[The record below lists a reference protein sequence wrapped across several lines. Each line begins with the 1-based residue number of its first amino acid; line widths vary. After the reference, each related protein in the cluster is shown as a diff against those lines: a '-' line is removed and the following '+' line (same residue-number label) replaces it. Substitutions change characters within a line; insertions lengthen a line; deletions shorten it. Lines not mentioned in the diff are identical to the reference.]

1 MAKETKE
8 TKAEE
13 TPLEET
19 KEQKII
25 AQKNENKKNDVI
37 LKHNFIQHSCKLG
50 FVFGGETKNLDLIE
64 GKVSI
69 NKENNFEMIQYLIEK
84 EGFIVVN
91 EYNPTK
97 TIHAEV
103 KPIKA
108 WIFRIPFTSDEN
120 LQDGHIG
127 IRVNGG
133 DVQLKYKANRI
144 KIDKEDIAFALTNEG
159 FALVAKEY

>member
-1 MAKETKE
+1 MAKEKE
-8 TKAEE
+8 LKAEE
-13 TPLEET
+13 TQPEET

-25 AQKNENKKNDVI
+25 NQKNENKKNDVI

-50 FVFGGETKNLDLIE
+50 FVFNGETKNLDLIE

-69 NKENNFEMIQYLIEK
+69 NKAENLDMINYLLAN
-84 EGFIVVN
+84 EGFTIVN
-91 EYNPTK
+91 EYNPSK
-97 TIHAEV
+97 QIPVEV
-103 KPIKA
+103 KKIKS
-108 WIFRIPFTSDEN
+108 WIFRIPFSSDEN

-133 DVQLKYKANRI
+133 DVQLEYKANRI
-144 KIDKEDIAFALTNEG
+144 KTDREDVAFALTDEG